1 MTDWEGLVR
10 THQETLKASV
20 RRRLRFERGF
30 GESDVENV
38 MQQAWLNLLEDG
50 ERRLKA
56 YDPARPLLPFLL
68 GVAMNACRD
77 VLKKERLRRRT
88 SSLPEIEA
96 KGGPDMSALREAM
109 SELPPR
115 ERLLLEWV
123 DLAELPHKEVAR
135 LLGVAPN
142 SVSVLAERARQKLK
156 TLL

>member
-10 THQETLKASV
+10 THQEALKASV

-38 MQQAWLNLLEDG
+38 MQQAWLALLEDG

-56 YDPARPLLPFLL
+56 YDPSRPLLPFLL

-77 VLKKERLRRRT
+77 YLKKERLRRQG
-88 SSLPEIEA
+88 SPLGEIEA
-96 KGGPDMSALREAM
+96 GRVPDLREAL
-109 SELPPR
+109 SALPPR
-115 ERLLLEWV
+115 DRLLLEWV
-123 DLAELPHKEVAR
+123 DLAEMPHREVAR

-142 SVSVLAERARQKLK
+142 SVSVLAARAREKLK